1 MEHPQNKWRFLAG
14 NIICKW
20 DIYTIAMLVI
30 NQRLS
35 ETMIKIRIWVNEI
48 IFHSPELY
56 NYGHKRG

>member
-14 NIICKW
+14 KIICKW

-35 ETMIKIRIWVNEI
+35 ETMIFFFGSR
-48 IFHSPELY
+48 
-56 NYGHKRG
+56 